1 MKLLFS
7 IKDLREARELE
18 AVRFPHIVDVKNPE
32 EGTLGANK
40 PWVIEEIMRFI
51 DRRAEIGASIGDL
64 DYRPGL
70 ASQAAFGVASLG
82 VDYILASMHTVKKTE
97 EVAELSRAVNRAI
110 EEAGSDTRLI
120 VSGYA
125 DFQRIGSVNPFEFP
139 GAIDADI
146 LMLDTAIKDGKN
158 IFDFATVETLA
169 EFCDRSRENGSKC
182 CISGSIRVKHLPE
195 ALKIGADILGFRG
208 ALCIKGE
215 AKREKVKELFEA
227 LESLGWK
234 GD

>member
-40 PWVIEEIMRFI
+40 PWVIKEVMEFI
-51 DRRAEIGASIGDL
+51 GGRAEIGASIGDL

-70 ASQAAFGVASLG
+70 VAQAAFGVASLG
-82 VDYILASMHTVKKTE
+82 VDYIVASMHSVKKIE
-97 EVAELSRAVNRAI
+97 EVAELSRAVNKAI
-110 EEAGSDTRLI
+110 EEAGSNARVI

-125 DFQRIGSVNPFEFP
+125 DFMRIDSVNPFEFP
-139 GAIDADI
+139 GAVEADI

-158 IFDFATVETLA
+158 IFDFATVENLA
-169 EFCDRSRENGSKC
+169 EFCDRSRENGSMC
-182 CISGSIRVKHLPE
+182 CISGSIRVKHLPK

-208 ALCIKGE
+208 AICIKGE
-215 AKREKVKELFEA
+215 ANREKVKELFDA
-227 LESLGWK
+227 LESLGWR